1 MDDDIDGIDLLKE
14 TIRVFSEDIILEL
27 GTDKCTMMK
36 VVRGKTF
43 KFPVPVRLLSMCR
56 GELPAIIPGLMP
68 KCL

>member
-1 MDDDIDGIDLLKE
+1 MDGIDLLKE

-27 GTDKCTMMK
+27 GTDKCIMMK